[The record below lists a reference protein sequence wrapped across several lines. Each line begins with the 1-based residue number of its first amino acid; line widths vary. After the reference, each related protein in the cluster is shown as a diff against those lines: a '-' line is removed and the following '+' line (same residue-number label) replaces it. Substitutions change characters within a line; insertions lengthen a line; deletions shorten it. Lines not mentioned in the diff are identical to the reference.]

1 MNQHRFIAQCS
12 PWPPLCCRRLLL
24 VALAALML
32 CSCRGQAQQ
41 HAAVSLPGQ
50 PAAAP
55 IPGDP
60 LPVGAAH
67 HAPPGNPASPA
78 AAYGP
83 VGAMAARSAV
93 LPLVAPGME
102 RGVPLPAQP
111 AGPWAPPGIGQPWP
125 EDEYL
130 RDGGDA
136 GLPAQVGEQ
145 WEVRGLELE
154 DTVAHFD
161 TLDGQTIVEPSNPV
175 FLYSPRFGAVRK
187 VDTLAASEQMDRAG
201 GVHLASRLIAYEEQ
215 QLARVGT
222 QQFQLHEGAGARPAV
237 AMRTRW
243 GDGAVSSA
251 TRPLGF
257 QDAFMPYENLK
268 IIREGL
274 IEAAEMAWLSR
285 GVAAAEAWTNTQ
297 AVQVILDHQAAMA
310 AVGDQKLQAI
320 YTINEPPPQ
329 PRLRVIKVAST
340 QFANPGEDVWFTI
353 RFDNVGN
360 QLIGN
365 VTIIDNLSP
374 RLEYVAD
381 SAQCSLPAQF
391 LAEPNEGDSVVL
403 RCEVTDPLPPG
414 EGGVIRF
421 RCRVR

>member
-1 MNQHRFIAQCS
+1 MNLHHPASEPHWS
-12 PWPPLCCRRLLL
+12 PRPCRGRLFL
-24 VALAALML
+24 VALGTLAL
-32 CSCRGQAQQ
+32 CSCRGQSQQ
-41 HAAVSLPGQ
+41 HASVALPGE
-50 PAAAP
+50 PAAVP

-60 LPVGAAH
+60 QPGPSAYPALPAT
-67 HAPPGNPASPA
+67 
-78 AAYGP
+78 AYGP
-83 VGAMAARSAV
+83 VGALAGQVAA
-93 LPLVAPGME
+93 LPPVAPGME

-111 AGPWAPPGIGQPWP
+111 AGPWAPPGIARPWP

-130 RDGGDA
+130 RDGGDG
-136 GLPAQVGEQ
+136 GLPARVGNQ

-154 DTVAHFD
+154 DTVAHYD
-161 TLDGQTIVEPSNPV
+161 TLAGQTVVEPSNPV
-175 FLYSPRFGAVRK
+175 FVYSPRFGAVRK
-187 VDTLAASEQMDRAG
+187 VDTLVATEQMDRAG
-201 GVHLASRLIAYEEQ
+201 GVHLASRLSAYEEQ

-222 QQFQLHEGAGARPAV
+222 QQFQAQEGAGARPPV

-251 TRPLGF
+251 AKPLGF
-257 QDAFMPYENLK
+257 QDTFMPYENLK
-268 IIREGL
+268 IVREGL
-274 IEAAEMAWLSR
+274 MQAEELAWLSR
-285 GVAAAEAWTNTQ
+285 GVQSALAWTDTQ
-297 AVQVILDHQAAMA
+297 AVQVVLDHQAAMA
-310 AVGDQKLQAI
+310 EVSDQKLQAV
-320 YTINEPPPQ
+320 YTVEEPPPQ

-374 RLEYVAD
+374 RLEYVAG

-391 LAEPNEGDSVVL
+391 FTEPNEGDSVVL
-403 RCEVTDPLPPG
+403 RCEVTDPLPSG
-414 EGGVIRF
+414 EGGVLRF